1 MDDENVETFDRD
13 TVLVMLSDGLGK
25 LKEKIDS
32 GRIRDEK
39 KEKVKI
45 NQYRSFIYGCLTFN
59 TILKDKQI
67 DVMMKDIKAIKE
79 AVNSE
84 IVSEP
89 NELSKEDLE
98 VVENTLA
105 KIEES

>member
-1 MDDENVETFDRD
+1 MDDGKVETFDRD
-13 TVLVMLSDGLGK
+13 AVLEMLSGSLAK
-25 LKEKIDS
+25 IKEKAYS
-32 GRIRDEK
+32 GKVKDEK
-39 KEKVKI
+39 NEKVRI
-45 NQYRSFIYGCLTFN
+45 SWHRTLIHGCLTYN

-79 AVNSE
+79 TVTMQDIPDST
-84 IVSEP
+84 
-89 NELSKEDLE
+89 ELSKKDLE